1 MSLHDDNACF
11 WDGADASAYAEL
23 LLDRSPYH
31 GVIFI
36 DPAERIRGW
45 NRGAHTITG
54 FSAADVMAQPAA
66 MLFTLEDR
74 ARGLAD
80 HELRI
85 ARDVGVAEDE
95 RWHKRKDGTTFWSS
109 GHTMAFRESSGE
121 LTGYVKAFRDAT
133 HLRGRMK
140 ALENEA
146 QTCRASQSRTD
157 TYIGAIAHEMRNPL
171 APLKNVL
178 HLLQVAGHRTGVD
191 PSLVQVMARQL
202 TALEQRVEDLI
213 DLTRVRTGNLRL
225 TLDSVLLQPLIEETV
240 ASCKDA
246 AERKGVHIQTVLPGV
261 PLEAVID
268 GGRLQQVIV
277 NLLTNAIK
285 FTEPERMIWVTLTA
299 DQTHL
304 MLQVKDQ
311 GCGIDPEL
319 LPQIFEAFT
328 QDPRALAGRGVGL
341 GLGLNVVRQIASLH
355 QGTIEVRSK
364 GKGTGSEFTLRIPL
378 RPPVGAT
385 SERIPTP
392 SSPDA

>member
-1 MSLHDDNACF
+1 MSSLHDDNAWF

-23 LLDRSPYH
+23 LLGRSPFH

-36 DPAERIRGW
+36 DPTERIRGW
-45 NRGAHTITG
+45 NCGAHTITG
-54 FSAADVMAQPAA
+54 FSAADVIGQPAA

-95 RWHKRKDGTTFWSS
+95 RWHIRKDRSVFWSS
-109 GHTMAFRESSGE
+109 GHTMAFREPSGE

-146 QTCRASQSRTD
+146 QACRADQSRTD
-157 TYIGAIAHEMRNPL
+157 THLGAIAHEMRNPL

-178 HLLQVAGHRTGVD
+178 HLLQVGGGGTEVD
-191 PSLVQVMARQL
+191 PKLLQVMARQL

-213 DLTRVRTGNLRL
+213 DLTRVRTGKLRL
-225 TLDSVLLQPLIEETV
+225 TLESVVLQPLIEEAV
-240 ASCKDA
+240 GSCKDA
-246 AERKGVHIQTVLPGV
+246 ADRKGVHIQTVLPSV

-268 GGRLQQVIV
+268 GGRLQQVVV

-285 FTEPERMIWVTLTA
+285 FTDLQRMIWVTLTA

-311 GCGIDPEL
+311 GCGIDAAL
-319 LPQIFEAFT
+319 LPRIFEAFT
-328 QDPRALAGRGVGL
+328 QDPRALTGRGMGV
-341 GLGLNVVRQIASLH
+341 GLGLNVVRQIANLH
-355 QGTIEVRSK
+355 QGTIEVSSK
-364 GKGTGSEFTLRIPL
+364 GKGAGSEFTLRIPL
-378 RPPVGAT
+378 RPPEGAT
-385 SERIPTP
+385 SEGL
-392 SSPDA
+392 SAHH